1 MLSDDQ
7 STFGKQV
14 EIGMTWDS
22 MQLSGRMFATMHK
35 ALNSICSVTKESRE
49 REGEEKKGWEE
60 GGRGGIDTCS

>member
-22 MQLSGRMFATMHK
+22 MQLSGRMFATMRK

-49 REGEEKKGWEE
+49 REGEEKE
-60 GGRGGIDTCS
+60 G